1 MTIRMRLAVLGLAF
15 FLGSSA
21 PPLRAQIAKRAAAN
35 APAAQ
40 TMTGRQACATE
51 RAVFPLRYNPPHGAI
66 RGVHFV
72 KDGLLLDLHKD
83 KQAILPYSDIAK
95 IDFSP
100 GAFSHA
106 DLYVHMRDKRGSYF
120 LEFLLVQASNDT
132 VVSLQRALISMAE
145 LSNQG
150 HPYLCS
156 DFAQDYADAIA
167 EFQVKTAPWR
177 ALETKPPVSDEV
189 YKNRLLAEDALKS
202 HDLNAAANY
211 YEAGVA
217 SDPTWAQGWYNVAL
231 VYAELQAYADAAN
244 SMKHYVVLL
253 PTAPDVQP
261 AKDNI
266 ILWEA
271 KAPRYASASSSQST
285 ASLLEAQ
292 KKGSFK

>member
-1 MTIRMRLAVLGLAF
+1 MTIRKWFAVLGLLV
-15 FLGSSA
+15 FLGSIA
-21 PPLRAQIAKRAAAN
+21 PPLRAQLAKRAAA
-35 APAAQ
+35 AVPAGPA
-40 TMTGRQACATE
+40 MTGRQACATE
-51 RAVFPLRYNPPHGAI
+51 RAVFPLRFDPPRAAI
-66 RGVHFV
+66 HGVHFV

-83 KQAILPYSDIAK
+83 KQAFLPYADIAK

-106 DLYVHMRDKRGSYF
+106 DLYVHMREKRGSYF
-120 LEFLLVQASNDT
+120 LEFLLTQASNET
-132 VVSLQRALISMAE
+132 VVSLQRALISMTD

-156 DFAQDYADAIA
+156 DYAQDYTDALA
-167 EFQVKTAPWR
+167 EFQVKTASWR
-177 ALETKPPVSDEV
+177 ALETKPAVSDEV
-189 YKNRLLAEDALKS
+189 YKNRLLAEDALKN

-217 SDPTWAQGWYNVAL
+217 SDPAWAQGWYNMAL

-253 PTAPDVQP
+253 PAAPDVQP

-271 KAPRYASASSSQST
+271 KAPRYAAATSNPST
-285 ASLLEAQ
+285 ASLLEAR